1 MRGRLT
7 FELKKLR
14 FRGVV
19 AQLSLTSYGE
29 EEPEFEPATLCSPY
43 ILWPSPAWSL
53 LSLSSPGNR
62 GPASLSTKC
71 HMCRVTRHTT
81 GKLGTS

>member
-1 MRGRLT
+1 MSGRLT

-29 EEPEFEPATLCSPY
+29 EEPEFEPATLCSPTFSGPA
-43 ILWPSPAWSL
+43 LPGPCFPSPAQATVAQPL
-53 LSLSSPGNR
+53 CPSS
-62 GPASLSTKC
+62 
-71 HMCRVTRHTT
+71 VTCVE
-81 GKLGTS
+81 